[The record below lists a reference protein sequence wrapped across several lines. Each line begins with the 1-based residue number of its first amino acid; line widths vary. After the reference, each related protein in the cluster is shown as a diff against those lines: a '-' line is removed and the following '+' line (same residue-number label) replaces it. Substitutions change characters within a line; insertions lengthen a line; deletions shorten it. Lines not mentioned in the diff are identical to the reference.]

1 MDDGAASVSRHVGR
15 KALRQGIESPVDVV
29 GGLELLENRLI
40 FENLADA
47 REDVQV
53 LVSLSRDAKEQIG
66 LLAIKIDSIGI
77 LLQNNARALDG
88 ILRLACSVRDGD
100 AHAQVDA
107 GDLVVPPSHRHT
119 ARRRSPSG
127 RASRPTP

>member
-1 MDDGAASVSRHVGR
+1 M
-15 KALRQGIESPVDVV
+15 
-29 GGLELLENRLI
+29 
-40 FENLADA
+40 
-47 REDVQV
+47 

-107 GDLVVPPSHRHT
+107 GDLVSFHHRIDIRLVDAAHLDELL
-119 ARRRSPSG
+119 ARRPDG
-127 RASRPTP
+127 IDAPHAGEPQLNT